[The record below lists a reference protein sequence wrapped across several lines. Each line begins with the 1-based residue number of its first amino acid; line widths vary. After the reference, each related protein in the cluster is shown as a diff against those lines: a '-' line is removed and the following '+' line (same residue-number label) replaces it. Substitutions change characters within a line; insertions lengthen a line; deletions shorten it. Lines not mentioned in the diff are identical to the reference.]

1 MERRTVLGSLGAVAI
16 AAAAPLRAQSPATG
30 AIEAPAGKY
39 VLDRTHGSLTWRI
52 SHFGLSNYTARF
64 TRFDATVDFNPAD
77 LTKCSARAVID
88 VTSIETDYAQQSS
101 KGDFNAD
108 LRGEKFFNVAKF
120 REATWRSTS
129 VQVVEGN
136 RLRIPGEL
144 SLLGVT
150 APVTLDATLNGA
162 VKSRPITK
170 LPTLGF
176 SARGTIDRRVFGM
189 LAPPPAATPAGGVGA
204 MVEII
209 IEAEFILPA

>member
-1 MERRTVLGSLGAVAI
+1 MDD
-16 AAAAPLRAQSPATG
+16 
-30 AIEAPAGKY
+30 EA
-39 VLDRTHGSLTWRI
+39 
-52 SHFGLSNYTARF
+52 
-64 TRFDATVDFNPAD
+64 
-77 LTKCSARAVID
+77 
-88 VTSIETDYAQQSS
+88 
-101 KGDFNAD
+101 AD
-108 LRGEKFFNVAKF
+108 LRGERFFNVAKF

-144 SLLGVT
+144 TLLGVS

-170 LPTLGF
+170 LPTVGF

-189 LAPPPAATPAGGVGA
+189 LTPPPAATPASGIGT

>member
-1 MERRTVLGSLGAVAI
+1 MERRTLLGSLGAVAI
-16 AAAAPLRAQSPATG
+16 AAAAPVRAQSTAA

-64 TRFDATVDFNPAD
+64 TRFDATLDFNPAD

-88 VTSIETDYAQQSS
+88 IGSVETDYAQQSS

-144 SLLGVT
+144 TLLGVS

-162 VKSRPITK
+162 VKSRPVTK
-170 LPTLGF
+170 LPTVGF

-189 LAPPPAATPAGGVGA
+189 LAPAPATTPAGGVGA

>member
-1 MERRTVLGSLGAVAI
+1 MERRTILGSLGAAAL
-16 AAAAPLRAQSPATG
+16 AAAAPLRAQAQAPG
-30 AIEAPAGKY
+30 VGEAPAGKY
-39 VLDRTHGSLTWRI
+39 LLDRTHGSLTWRI
-52 SHFGLSNYTARF
+52 SHFGLSHYTARF
-64 TRFDATVDFNPAD
+64 TRFDADVEFNPAD
-77 LTKCSARAVID
+77 LSKCSARAVID
-88 VTSIETDYAQQSS
+88 VTSVETDFGQQSP

-108 LRGEKFFNVAKF
+108 LRGERFFNVAKF

-129 VQVVEGN
+129 VQVVDGN

-150 APVTLDATLNGA
+150 APITLDATLNA
-162 VKSRPITK
+162 TFKSRPVSK

-189 LAPPPAATPAGGVGA
+189 LAPPPPSTPTGGVSA

-209 IEAEFILPA
+209 IEAEFMLPA

>member
-1 MERRTVLGSLGAVAI
+1 MERRTLLGSLGAVAI
-16 AAAAPLRAQSPATG
+16 AAAAPVRAQSTAG
-30 AIEAPAGKY
+30 AIEAPAGSY
-39 VLDRTHGSLTWRI
+39 VLDRTHASLTWRI
-52 SHFGLSNYTARF
+52 SHFGLSSYTARF
-64 TRFDATVDFNPAD
+64 TRFDSTLDFNPAD

-88 VTSIETDYAQQSS
+88 IGSVETDYAQQSS

-144 SLLGVT
+144 TLLGVS

-162 VKSRPITK
+162 VKSRPVTK
-170 LPTLGF
+170 LPTVGF

-189 LAPPPAATPAGGVGA
+189 LTPPPAGTPASGVGA

>member
-1 MERRTVLGSLGAVAI
+1 MERRTLLGSLGAVAI
-16 AAAAPLRAQSPATG
+16 AAAAPVRAQSTAG
-30 AIEAPAGKY
+30 AIEAPAGSY
-39 VLDRTHGSLTWRI
+39 VLDRTHASLTWRN
-52 SHFGLSNYTARF
+52 SHFGLSSYTARF
-64 TRFDATVDFNPAD
+64 TRFDSTLEFNPAD
-77 LTKCSARAVID
+77 LTKCSARSVID
-88 VTSIETDYAQQSS
+88 IGSVETDYAQQSS

-108 LRGEKFFNVAKF
+108 MRGERFFNVAKF

-144 SLLGVT
+144 TLLGVS

-162 VKSRPITK
+162 VKSRPVTK
-170 LPTLGF
+170 LPTVGF

-189 LAPPPAATPAGGVGA
+189 LAPAPATTPAGGVGA

>member
-1 MERRTVLGSLGAVAI
+1 MERRTLLGSLGAVAI
-16 AAAAPLRAQSPATG
+16 AAAAPVRAQSTAGT
-30 AIEAPAGKY
+30 IDAPAGKY

-52 SHFGLSNYTARF
+52 SHFGLSSYTARF
-64 TRFDATVDFNPAD
+64 TRFDSTLEFNPAD
-77 LTKCSARAVID
+77 LTKCSARTVID
-88 VTSIETDYAQQSS
+88 IGSVETDYAQQSS

-144 SLLGVT
+144 TLLGVS

-170 LPTLGF
+170 LPTVGF

-189 LAPPPAATPAGGVGA
+189 LTPPPAGTPASGIGA